1 MLIAQVSMNRTENK
15 MTANVN
21 WALKRLSSKCTLTI
35 TSQRAHGCTEI
46 RRQQFKNTRK
56 VARHRRK
63 NGRNV
68 QLKTLKID

>member
-1 MLIAQVSMNRTENK
+1 MYIDNK
-15 MTANVN
+15 LTAGMPLQS
-21 WALKRLSSKCTLTI
+21 ACAAR
-35 TSQRAHGCTEI
+35 CTEP
-46 RRQQFKNTRK
+46 RRQEFKNTRK